1 MDEKE
6 QEIPQIELLTPLT
19 GEFFPDDSGYDY
31 EEELDDEYG
40 LPLDGEDLAQYEE
53 SISESIRQHNDMGQE
68 QKNPCNLMEYFHGS
82 EAIREK
88 VTSAVVSAKH
98 IDGVL
103 YGCTTLTLQE
113 FLEAPELQELCEYIT
128 GQYADG
134 WGEGFEQKEIP
145 VDGGYINVHF
155 YQRENFR
162 IQEQEA
168 PEPEQEAVN
177 VAVPKPPKMK
187 LLGHDG
193 NIFSIMGDAKKL
205 LCRNGQ
211 GKEAEEMYR
220 RVKESGSYYKALG
233 IISEYVETELSTP
246 QKPER
251 HKKKPERGESR

>member
-1 MDEKE
+1 MEQKE

-31 EEELDDEYG
+31 EEELDDGYG

-53 SISESIRQHNDMGQE
+53 SISESIRQHNGVDQE
-68 QKNPCNLMEYFHGS
+68 QKNPCNLMEYFHGN

-134 WGEGFEQKEIP
+134 WGEGFEQKDIP

-155 YQRENFR
+155 YQRGNFR
-162 IQEQEA
+162 IQEQEIS
-168 PEPEQEAVN
+168 EPAQD
-177 VAVPKPPKMK
+177 VAVPKRPKLK

-211 GKEAEEMYR
+211 SKEAEEMYR
-220 RVKESGSYYKALG
+220 RVKESGSYNKALG

-246 QKPER
+246 LKAER